1 MCWFSKKPAPSLTE
15 LNRTSQSE
23 PFSLSLSPATGLSD
37 GGFSQGGSNGEAPMT
52 AGGVAAQVS
61 SAGLRCIGR
70 RTNGGVT
77 VFLRNLAR
85 RVSSAADPA
94 STGVPTSGLTS
105 VGSPMVD
112 PASAGVLAADPSAAV
127 GGTTLAVV
135 YPSFL
140 FM

>member
-1 MCWFSKKPAPSLTE
+1 MAKASM
-15 LNRTSQSE
+15 
-23 PFSLSLSPATGLSD
+23 TG
-37 GGFSQGGSNGEAPMT
+37 G
-52 AGGVAAQVS
+52 AASSVGRVS
-61 SAGLRCIGR
+61 SAGSPACIGR
-70 RTNGGVT
+70 RDERAASTGVP
-77 VFLRNLAR
+77 VADLASAG
-85 RVSSAADPA
+85 SSAADPA

>member
-1 MCWFSKKPAPSLTE
+1 MAKASM
-15 LNRTSQSE
+15 
-23 PFSLSLSPATGLSD
+23 TGRAAS
-37 GGFSQGGSNGEAPMT
+37 S
-52 AGGVAAQVS
+52 AGRVS
-61 SAGLRCIGR
+61 SAGSPACIGR
-70 RTNGGVT
+70 RDERAASTGVP
-77 VFLRNLAR
+77 VADPASAG
-85 RVSSAADPA
+85 SSAADPA